1 MAPDHTDAHAPE
13 VTTVKPGGLPPI
25 TGAQLRN
32 LLNELLPK
40 DEELTAFLLDRFPAV
55 HRELSGG
62 MARTQRIN
70 LLFDKTPDLGHI
82 QTELFAWKEQ
92 SGLAGGPASS
102 GTPSWVQLFL
112 DEYLGTSGRTV
123 AFAGRDDEQRRLLD
137 WVTGESPSYAL
148 VTAPLGMG
156 KSALVARLCAALRQQ
171 RSEWQG
177 VLVPLG
183 PLWGIER
190 RDEILH
196 ALGSEL
202 ARAQGRALPALSP
215 LELREQIAKW
225 LTDPLPRRRVLV
237 ILDGLDEVAD
247 ELRAALRLPQEL
259 PPHVRILLTV
269 RDGQGDLAP
278 DALLGQ
284 LGLPAARPKLRM
296 RLGTLTRAEIEQ
308 TLGTL
313 PVLSDSESLRSAK
326 VELAPQLLRLTEGD
340 PLLLQLYLRELQG
353 APVLALVASL
363 RDVQPGIDAYFERI
377 WSAQRAQWRERE
389 RPLSRLAEEVLALLA
404 SALGPLSLADVEQLL
419 PPELEARGFS
429 LHEALRPLSRWL
441 RGAEVQDGLAL
452 AHPLLTKFFRE
463 RFVLPAEAQR
473 WESRILA
480 FGERTL
486 AALREQHPMQ
496 VSAYLV
502 RHLGV
507 HMERAGV
514 PIAAMAALV
523 DRCWQQ
529 ACFAQTQSNAAFLTD
544 VERVRAAAESAD
556 RREIAAGR
564 PAPYLGERLRCMLFA
579 ASVASRAMQVPPELL
594 IALVE
599 RGGWSIERAAT
610 EARLTADLSQRAE
623 VLALLASRAPE
634 AQAQELWRE
643 ALHAAASIDDPHK
656 RSDCLAPLFRQIPT
670 HLRSLREQLLRREL
684 SHPLHAD
691 MGAAAILTNYLPFLP
706 DSEKERA
713 GKAALDCMGA
723 IIPPAGQAHLL
734 ANLAAEAPQP
744 LRAELLRQL
753 DDLTAQLFPYVAIEV
768 FGIVPERRSP
778 AHFQG
783 AEAAAYAIT
792 TPLFRGL
799 ALSALAVSEWS
810 PVSRRPTLAQG
821 ALAALIEHEKNPE
834 APLSLMRGVPTDLPV
849 DPGLRS
855 ALRTFNK
862 SMGNA
867 IFSADAERL
876 FLNLTYC
883 LPDEDLPRL
892 GAVAAKHSFGQ
903 DWLSEKLRARIAA
916 RLRSPE
922 VDVLFSQLRMAE
934 PTVRYACLV
943 SLTPALSSER
953 LQEALGLCYEI
964 GDWDAC
970 HRFVVERAKTC
981 AVPELIQRHLAR
993 ISALNAIEERMS
1005 QLEHLLAV
1013 LPVEGRA
1020 LIEPRLH
1027 AELMQLRRPQPKLDA
1042 LLRLLP
1048 YSGQAQVRYLSEALE
1063 LVQQLPDM
1071 PAASR
1076 IQVLAKLLGHSPPET
1091 APQLVEQVLNALD
1104 ELQGDWHYDASPAS
1118 WIGYASFAQ
1127 RKRLLDRARD
1137 TQTPSG
1143 LAYVLETLLPH
1154 TTGDERLQ
1162 CAEQLL
1168 RLYETLPTSELHL
1181 GLKDVVEAMPECTWP
1196 RLRKL
1201 ALRLTRMPP
1210 NSLGPLLGR
1219 SLLVSLLRHQ
1229 PDPAARA
1236 GLLLD
1241 VMRLCREN
1249 TEDKLPT
1256 LVDIVPFLADRPSEQ
1271 ASIINRI
1278 LRMLEA
1284 PRSFLEAHW
1293 FHGLESL
1300 VAQLSE
1306 GQVRKA
1312 WAGLLRLAEQ
1322 GMNWE
1327 GYLRVLLPRLPLDL
1341 LEQAAR
1347 MAGSARIST
1356 ELQRQDLL
1364 QIISSRIGELPL
1376 AKRYELAEQVL
1387 AGCAARSRQDLL
1399 SMLDASWGILAAT
1412 AATDLAGR
1420 TVDALFDAV
1429 AAFP

>member
-1 MAPDHTDAHAPE
+1 MAPDHTDAQAPE
-13 VTTVKPGGLPPI
+13 ATTIELGALPRL
-25 TGAQLRN
+25 TSAQLRS
-32 LLNELLPK
+32 LLSELLPT
-40 DEELTAFLLDRFPAV
+40 DDELTAFLLDRFSAV
-55 HRELSGG
+55 HRELSAG
-62 MARTQRIN
+62 MTRTQRIN
-70 LLFDKTPDLGHI
+70 LLIEKTPDLGHI

-92 SGLAGGPASS
+92 SGFGGGPVSS

-137 WVTGESPSYAL
+137 WLTGESPSYAL

-171 RSEWQG
+171 RSEWQP

-269 RDGQGDLAP
+269 RDGRGDLAP

-313 PVLSDSESLRSAK
+313 PALSDSESLRSAK

-599 RGGWSIERAAT
+599 RGGWSFERAAT

-656 RSDCLAPLFRQIPT
+656 RSDCLAALFHKLPVELST
-670 HLRSLREQLLRREL
+670 LRDQFLHREL
-684 SHPLHAD
+684 SAPKHAES
-691 MGAAAILTNYLPFLP
+691 GAAVILTNYVPFLP
-706 DSEKERA
+706 DSMKEP
-713 GKAALDCMGA
+713 AARHALACLA
-723 IIPPAGQAHLL
+723 SILPPTGRPQLL
-734 ANLAAEAPQP
+734 AKLAAEMPQP
-744 LRAELLRQL
+744 LRAELLRRL
-753 DDLTAQLFPYVAIEV
+753 DQLTAQLFPYVAAEV
-768 FGIVPERRSP
+768 FGVVPERRSP
-778 AHFQG
+778 AHFQQ
-783 AEAAAYAIT
+783 AQAAAYAIA

-799 ALSALAVSEWS
+799 ALCSLAYSEFS
-810 PVSRRPTLAQG
+810 PESVRPILAHD
-821 ALAALIEHEKNPE
+821 ALAALAAHEQAPD
-834 APLSLMRGVPTDLPV
+834 APLAFIGGVPTGVPM
-849 DPGLRS
+849 DPGLRD
-855 ALRTFNK
+855 AIKAFNK
-862 SMGNA
+862 NMGA
-867 IFSADAERL
+867 AFFSTEAERL
-876 FLNLTYC
+876 FFNLTFC
-883 LPDEDLPRL
+883 LPTEDLPKL
-892 GAVAAKHSFGQ
+892 ASLVAGRSNVYQ
-903 DWLSEKLRARIAA
+903 WLQQKIGARIAV
-916 RLRSPE
+916 RLGSTE
-922 VDVLFSQLRMAE
+922 VDTLFPQLRAFT
-934 PTVRYACLV
+934 PKARYA
-943 SLTPALSSER
+943 SLESLASALSPER
-953 LQEALGLCYEI
+953 LQEALGLCCDI
-964 GDWDAC
+964 GDGDAC
-970 HRFVVERAKTC
+970 RRFLLDRIGTCWTPERIERLLDQLPAHEAVEERRAKLQQLLVALPSDARSQVQPLVHA
-981 AVPELIQRHLAR
+981 AVQRLA
-993 ISALNAIEERMS
+993 
-1005 QLEHLLAV
+1005 
-1013 LPVEGRA
+1013 
-1020 LIEPRLH
+1020 
-1027 AELMQLRRPQPKLDA
+1027 RPQPMLGA
-1042 LLRLLP
+1042 LLELLP
-1048 YSGQAQVRYLSEALE
+1048 LAGSAQAAYLREALE
-1063 LVQQLPDM
+1063 LARLLPCAPLNPLID
-1071 PAASR
+1071 S
-1076 IQVLAKLLGHSPPET
+1076 LTTLLPHAPSEIVPE
-1091 APQLVEQVLNALD
+1091 LVEQILAAVD
-1104 ELQGDWHYDASPAS
+1104 GLQGDWHYAASLHS
-1118 WIGYASFAQ
+1118 WLHYASFAQ
-1127 RKRLLDRARD
+1127 RKRLLERARA
-1137 TQTPSG
+1137 TQTPAG
-1143 LAYVLETLLPH
+1143 LAYVLEALLPY
-1154 TTGDERLQ
+1154 TTGAERVQ

-1168 RLYETLPTSELHL
+1168 RLYETLPTRELSL
-1181 GLKDVVEAMPECTWP
+1181 GLKDVVGVLPESTWP
-1196 RLRKL
+1196 RLRRL

-1210 NSLGPLLGR
+1210 KSGGPLLGR
-1219 SLLVSLLRHQ
+1219 SLLVSLLKHQ

-1236 GLLLD
+1236 GLLIEL
-1241 VMRLCREN
+1241 VRLCREK
-1249 TEDKLPT
+1249 TVDSLDA
-1256 LVDIVPFLADRPSEQ
+1256 LVQTIPFLDDRPSEQ
-1271 ASIINRI
+1271 ASMINRVLRI
-1278 LRMLEA
+1278 LETPSSSLHAGR
-1284 PRSFLEAHW
+1284 FY
-1293 FHGLESL
+1293 GLEPL
-1300 VAQLSE
+1300 LARLSE
-1306 GQVRKA
+1306 GQVRRA
-1312 WAGLLRLAEQ
+1312 WVGLLGLVERDLNWAE
-1322 GMNWE
+1322 
-1327 GYLRVLLPRLPLDL
+1327 YLRMLLPRLPIDL
-1341 LEQAAR
+1341 LEHAAR
-1347 MAGSARIST
+1347 LAGSAKIST
-1356 ELQRQDLL
+1356 TYRREDLQRSL
-1364 QIISSRIGELPL
+1364 SSRIGELPL

-1387 AGCAARSRQDLL
+1387 AGCAAKGRQDLL

-1412 AATDLAGR
+1412 AAPDLAGR